1 MPRNRP
7 ILERKLSFQKGEN
20 TAKSTDLEEKMIK
33 SAAKSTDFDEEKIVK
48 KAAKSNDFE
57 EKKW

>member
-7 ILERKLSFQKGEN
+7 ILERKLSFQKGKN
-20 TAKSTDLEEKMIK
+20 TAKSTD
-33 SAAKSTDFDEEKIVK
+33 FVEEKIVK